1 MVMTPQQT
9 TTAYVVRDREGHVVV
24 AFWGPA
30 AAEEAGHWADRG
42 YRVDEAEAPDV
53 F

>member
-9 TTAYVVRDREGHVVV
+9 TTAYVVRDRDGRVVV
-24 AFWGPA
+24 VFWGPA
-30 AAEEAGHWADRG
+30 AADEARDWSDKG
-42 YRVDEAEAPDV
+42 YRVDEAEAPAL